1 MISRL
6 SRWECVENH
15 AGWPDYLFLPKK
27 PFFSLAGLPGA
38 SLAGAAFSFL
48 PFTALAFMS
57 TLGLASL
64 GAFSRPAVNEMPTGI
79 PNWQFTTADARIKLK
94 RLYPSTEEQWS
105 TSPNR

>member
-1 MISRL
+1 VRQESGRPAGL
-6 SRWECVENH
+6 SFLAEE
-15 AGWPDYLFLPKK
+15 ALLFLGG
-27 PFFSLAGLPGA
+27 FAGCLFDGGG
-38 SLAGAAFSFL
+38 LLL